1 MSCPRGSA
9 SSPTLAGIF
18 FILLYK
24 GHLMNNDF
32 KAISIS
38 QSLPK
43 VPFWTNLSPEEKAIV
58 SQRAITKRFNKNQIA
73 SSNSSACLGIILI
86 LSGGIRV
93 SLISDEGREIT
104 LYRAYANEVCI
115 STASCVIHQLTFE
128 AIVTA
133 EEDTTVLVIPSSVCA
148 RLMESNI
155 HVRAFVFE
163 KETER
168 YSQTIWAIQQMLFKK
183 FDQRLASYFVSAYKN
198 SGRTEIKKTQE
209 EIARD
214 VNSAREVVA
223 RMLRDFAAKGFV
235 EIKRGKIVLRNIEGL
250 EKLI

>member
-1 MSCPRGSA
+1 MTTKP
-9 SSPTLAGIF
+9 I
-18 FILLYK
+18 
-24 GHLMNNDF
+24 
-32 KAISIS
+32 AISIS
-38 QSLPK
+38 QILPK
-43 VPFWTNLSPEEKAIV
+43 IPFWANLSSEEKAIV
-58 SQRAITKRFNKNQIA
+58 SQRAITKRFNKDQIA

-104 LYRAYANEVCI
+104 LYRARANEFCV
-115 STASCVIHQLTFE
+115 STASCVIHQLTFD

-155 HVRAFVFE
+155 HARAFVFE

-183 FDQRLASYFVSAYKN
+183 FDQRLASYFISAYKS
-198 SGRTEIKKTQE
+198 SGSTEIKKTQE

-235 EIKRGKIVLRNIEGL
+235 EIKRGKIVLRNIEEL
-250 EKLI
+250 KKLL

>member
-1 MSCPRGSA
+1 
-9 SSPTLAGIF
+9 
-18 FILLYK
+18 
-24 GHLMNNDF
+24 MNTEF

-38 QSLPK
+38 QTLPK
-43 VPFWTNLSPEEKAIV
+43 IPFWANLTSEEKAIV
-58 SQRAITKRFNKNQIA
+58 SQRAMTKHFSKDQIV

-86 LSGGIRV
+86 MSGGIRV

-104 LYRAYANEVCI
+104 LYRAYANEFCV
-115 STASCVIHQLTFE
+115 STASCVVHQLNFD

-133 EEDTTVLVIPSSVCA
+133 EEDTSVLVIPSAVCS

-163 KETER
+163 RETER

-183 FDQRLASYFVSAYKN
+183 FDQRLASYLIDAYKVSGN
-198 SGRTEIKKTQE
+198 SEIKKTQE

-223 RMLRDFAAKGFV
+223 RMLKDFAAKGFV
-235 EIKRGKIVLRNIEGL
+235 QIKRGAIVLRNIDGL
-250 EKLI
+250 KKLL

>member
-1 MSCPRGSA
+1 
-9 SSPTLAGIF
+9 
-18 FILLYK
+18 
-24 GHLMNNDF
+24 MNNEL

-38 QSLPK
+38 QILPK
-43 VPFWTNLSPEEKAIV
+43 IPFWANLSSEEKAIV
-58 SQRAITKRFNKNQIA
+58 SQRSLTKRFNKDQIA
-73 SSNSSACLGIILI
+73 SSNNSACLGIILI

-104 LYRAYANEVCI
+104 LYRAHANEICI
-115 STASCVIHQLTFE
+115 STASCVIHQLTFD

-133 EEDTTVLVIPSSVCA
+133 EEDTSVLVIPSSVCA

-183 FDQRLASYFVSAYKN
+183 FDQRLASYFISAYKS
-198 SGRTEIKKTQE
+198 SGTTEIKKTQE

-223 RMLRDFAAKGFV
+223 RMLQEFAAKGLV
-235 EIKRGKIVLRNIEGL
+235 EIKRGRILLRNIDGL
-250 EKLI
+250 KKIL

>member
-1 MSCPRGSA
+1 
-9 SSPTLAGIF
+9 
-18 FILLYK
+18 
-24 GHLMNNDF
+24 MNNES

-38 QSLPK
+38 QILPK
-43 VPFWTNLSPEEKAIV
+43 IPFWANLSSEEKAIV
-58 SQRAITKRFNKNQIA
+58 SQRAITKRFNKDQLV

-93 SLISDEGREIT
+93 SLISDEGREVT
-104 LYRAYANEVCI
+104 LYRAHANEFCV
-115 STASCVIHQLTFE
+115 STAFCVIQQLTFE

-148 RLMESNI
+148 RLMDSNI

-163 KETER
+163 SSTKR
-168 YSQTIWAIQQMLFKK
+168 YSQTIWAIQQMLFKR
-183 FDQRLASYFVSAYKN
+183 FDQRLAAYIIDAYLSTGKP
-198 SGRTEIKKTQE
+198 EIKKTQE

-223 RMLRDFAAKGFV
+223 RMLQEFAAKGLV
-235 EIKRGKIVLRNIEGL
+235 EIKRGRILLRNIDGL
-250 EKLI
+250 KKIL